1 MQTTRVMESS
11 LFVEKMLN
19 CEGVSTASSTD
30 NVKMPGVVLILLP
43 VSMVA
48 LDKSH

>member
-1 MQTTRVMESS
+1 MQTKRVMESS
-11 LFVEKMLN
+11 LYVEKMMN
-19 CEGVSTASSTD
+19 FEGVSTASSTD